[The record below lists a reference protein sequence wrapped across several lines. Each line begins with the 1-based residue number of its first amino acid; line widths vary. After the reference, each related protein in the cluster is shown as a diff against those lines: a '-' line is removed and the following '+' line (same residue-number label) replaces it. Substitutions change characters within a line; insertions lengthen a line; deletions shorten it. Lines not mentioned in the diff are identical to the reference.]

1 MPIFQNN
8 EVSLNYHTFGDK
20 TKPALI
26 FSNSLGT
33 NYTMWQAQIDALKD
47 DFFVICYD
55 TRGHGQSSAPSHAYT
70 IDELGGDVVALL
82 DFLGVE
88 KANFCGIS
96 MGGLTGIWLAINQP
110 KKFNKIIVSNTA
122 AKIGNKDAWQDR
134 ANSVRANGLQDIAQ
148 SAPSRWFTDDFI
160 KNHPDVV
167 KALSDNLAKGD
178 KDGYANCCEA
188 LAVADL
194 RDDLKNAQ
202 VPMLVIAGEKDP
214 VTTVADGEFITANA
228 PNSELAAMSASHIS
242 NVEQAGA
249 FNGLLTHFLLS

>member
-1 MPIFQNN
+1 MPIFQNKD
-8 EVSLNYHTFGDK
+8 VSLNYQTFGEK
-20 TKPALI
+20 SKPALI

-47 DFFVICYD
+47 DFFIICYD

-96 MGGLTGIWLAINQP
+96 MGGLTGIWLAIHAP
-110 KKFNKIIVSNTA
+110 HKFHKIIVSNTS
-122 AKIGNKDAWQDR
+122 AKIGNKEAWQDR
-134 ANSVRANGLQDIAQ
+134 ANSVRENGLQAIANT
-148 SAPSRWFTDDFI
+148 APSRWFTDEFI
-160 KNHPDVV
+160 AQHPNTV
-167 KALSDNLAKGD
+167 KKLSDDLAKGD

-194 RDDLKNAQ
+194 RDELKNAQ

-214 VTTVADGEFITANA
+214 VTTVTDGEFIVANT
-228 PNSELAAMSASHIS
+228 PNASLATINASHIA
-242 NVEQAGA
+242 NVEQSNR
-249 FNGLLTHFLLS
+249 FCELILTWLK